1 MERPLTLITHT
12 EVRAWREDLKGRG
25 QRVGFVPTMGAL
37 HEGHISL
44 TRQIREH
51 CDQVLVSIFV
61 NPLQFGPAE
70 DFERYP
76 RTFKADLDILQ
87 QNNVDAVFVP
97 NIATI
102 YPEGFQ
108 TEIHNKKMASMLCG
122 SSRPGHF
129 NGVLTVVLKLFNL
142 TEPQIAAFGK
152 KDYQQVSLI
161 TQMVSD
167 LNLNINILA
176 CETLR
181 EPDGLAMSSRNRYL
195 SPDDRR
201 EAVRLSQGLF
211 AAKSAFQQGE
221 RKKTKILSIILE
233 KVQSSSISI
242 EYIEIRDQKTLD
254 DFAEKVDAP
263 AVVLIAAKL
272 GKTRLID
279 NIELI

>member
-1 MERPLTLITHT
+1 
-12 EVRAWREDLKGRG
+12 
-25 QRVGFVPTMGAL
+25 
-37 HEGHISL
+37 
-44 TRQIREH
+44 
-51 CDQVLVSIFV
+51 
-61 NPLQFGPAE
+61 
-70 DFERYP
+70 
-76 RTFKADLDILQ
+76 
-87 QNNVDAVFVP
+87 VFVP

-108 TEIHNKKMASMLCG
+108 TEIHNKKMATMLCG

-152 KDYQQVSLI
+152 KDYQQVKLI
-161 TQMVSD
+161 TQMVND
-167 LNLNINILA
+167 LNLNVNILA

-195 SPDDRR
+195 SLDERR

-221 RKKTKILSIILE
+221 RQKSKILMIILE
-233 KVQSSSISI
+233 KVQSTSISI
-242 EYIEIRDQKTLD
+242 EYIEIRDQKTLEES
-254 DFAEKVDAP
+254 AEKIDAP
-263 AVVLIAAKL
+263 TVVLIAAKL

-279 NIELI
+279 NIELT